1 MAIAFNEIPLEINTP
16 GSFVEFD
23 TSRAVQGVALQP
35 HTTLITGV
43 MAGSGTATAGTIVSV
58 KSAND
63 AITKFGQ
70 HSPLAQAIA
79 AYKAI
84 DSLTQV
90 YACGL
95 AESAGTQAT
104 GTFTFSGTATAD
116 GEWVGY
122 VGGRRISVAITSG
135 DTATQVGDAFVT
147 AYNLLTDTPCTLA
160 NVTGTVTM
168 TARLDGPHG
177 NFIALGQN
185 LQDGEETA
193 AGISCAVVQM
203 ASGATSE
210 DYAAAVTAMGDDQY
224 NTVVMTSSDATE
236 VGKLITEMERRWG
249 PMIQKEGS
257 VFTSQPDSQADL
269 TSYGNALNSQ
279 TCVVVGYED
288 TALSPLPWEVAA
300 RAAARDARQTQ
311 TDPARALTGISLGAS
326 TKAAP
331 RGSRFTRAER
341 DTILTDGVS
350 TVKAASDG
358 RMVIERLVTTY
369 QTNSSG
375 IADQSLKDQPTVRTL
390 AALRYSLRA
399 RIATKFPRH
408 KLADDGNEVVGQPIV
423 TPSILRAE
431 ILTLFR
437 EWQGLGWVEN
447 YDQFAE
453 ELLVERD
460 GSDPN
465 RINAILPPDLINN
478 FMVFAGQV
486 SFIR

>member
-1 MAIAFNEIPLEINTP
+1 MAIGFNEIPLSINTP

-23 TSRAVQGVALQP
+23 TSRAVQGVPLQP
-35 HTTLITGV
+35 HETLIIGLQAAT
-43 MAGSGTATAGTIVSV
+43 GTATAGAIQLV
-58 KSAND
+58 KSATD
-63 AITKFGQ
+63 AITKHGQ
-70 HSPLAQAIA
+70 HSPIAQAVA
-79 AYKAI
+79 AYKSI
-84 DSLTQV
+84 DSLTPV
-90 YACGL
+90 YTCGL
-95 AESAGTQAT
+95 AESTGTQAT
-104 GTFTFSGTATAD
+104 GTFAFSGPATAD

-122 VGGRRISVAITSG
+122 VGGRRVSVAITSG
-135 DTATQVGDAFVT
+135 DTATEIGDALVT
-147 AYNLLTDTPCTLA
+147 AYNLLTDTPCTVA
-160 NVTGTVTM
+160 NSLGTVTA

-185 LQDGEETA
+185 LQDGEESP
-193 AGISCAVVQM
+193 AGVSCVVTQM

-210 DYAAAVTAMGDDQY
+210 DYATAVTAMGDDQY
-224 NTVVMTSSDATE
+224 HTIVMTSSDATE
-236 VGKLITEMERRWG
+236 VGKLITELERRWG
-249 PMIQKEGS
+249 PMIQIEGS
-257 VFTSQPDSQADL
+257 VFVSQPDSQADL

-279 TCVVVGYED
+279 VCVVVGYED

-300 RAAARDARQTQ
+300 LVAARDARQAQ

-326 TKAAP
+326 TKHAP
-331 RGSRFTRAER
+331 RGSRFTRAQR

-369 QTNSSG
+369 QTNSAG
-375 IADQSLKDQPTVRTL
+375 IADPSLSDQPTVRTL
-390 AALRYSLRA
+390 AALRFSLRA
-399 RIATKFPRH
+399 RIALKFPRH

-423 TPSILRAE
+423 TPSIIRGE

-437 EWQGLGWVEN
+437 EWQSLGWVEN

-465 RINAILPPDLINN
+465 RVNAILPPDLINN
-478 FMVFAGQV
+478 FLVFAGQV